1 MKTKLLFAAALLLS
15 IGSFAQEAS
24 AKNDQ
29 ATSASVQSG
38 NTGSSGNVSIS
49 SSSNAGVKSD
59 IAGKMAKKTDQTKQK
74 TKKAVVKQKEAV
86 SGQAHTDVMTT
97 QKTVKENSSGSGSVQ
112 SESQIVAESKSNKVS
127 QDASLNNKTNVSAE
141 SVKSTGN
148 EAKKEAKMDNERV
161 KTDVKNSTGNTIS
174 AGTGIASKAK
184 PKPVAFRMQTQ
195 LKGNARL
202 KIK

>member
-15 IGSFAQEAS
+15 IGSFAQEVT

-29 ATSASVQSG
+29 ATSANAQSG

-49 SSSNAGVKSD
+49 SSSNARVKSD
-59 IAGKMAKKTDQTKQK
+59 IVGKTAKKADKTKQK

-86 SGQAHTDVMTT
+86 LGQAQTDVMST
-97 QKTVKENSSGSGSVQ
+97 QKTVKENSNGSGSVQ
-112 SESQIVAESKSNKVS
+112 SESQISAEPKSNKVS
-127 QDASLNNKTNVSAE
+127 QDAYLNSKANVSAE

-148 EAKKEAKMDNERV
+148 EAKMDDERL
-161 KTDVKNSTGNTIS
+161 KTDVKNSTENTIS

-184 PKPVAFRMQTQ
+184 PKPVAFRTQTQ
-195 LKGNARL
+195 LKGNASL